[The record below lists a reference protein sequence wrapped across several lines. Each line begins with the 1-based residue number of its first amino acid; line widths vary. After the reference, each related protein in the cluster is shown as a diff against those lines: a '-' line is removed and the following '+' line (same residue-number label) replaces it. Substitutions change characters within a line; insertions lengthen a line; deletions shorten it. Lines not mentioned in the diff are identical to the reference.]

1 MIEGDRV
8 AWITSAVRFKL
19 RNFHFL
25 SAEDY
30 EELFS
35 SCLYKGMKA
44 AEVHKQEGTASIE
57 TLIYTYIDQ
66 ELLNFRNRFFRW
78 KQHGFER
85 KAGSMP
91 DWYDAED
98 VRLRSSDDALTERI
112 IVEQALARG
121 YITKKQYIAL
131 KMWIEGSTEKET
143 AEVIGNTYGAVQQL
157 KRSGVRNIKKHMA
170 GKI

>member
-1 MIEGDRV
+1 MIEGDPV

-44 AEVHKQEGTASIE
+44 REVYQEGRGTSIE

-66 ELLNFRNRFFRW
+66 ELLNFRNRFFNW

-91 DWYDAED
+91 DWYDVED
-98 VRLRSSDDALTERI
+98 RRQQSADDALTERI
-112 IVEQALARG
+112 ILDQAQERG

-143 AEVIGNTYGAVQQL
+143 AEVVGNTPGAVQQL
-157 KRSGVRNIKKHMA
+157 KRSGVRNIRKHMA